1 MGSDETRTLLSRFF
15 DALARKDA
23 ATMASLYAADAIF
36 EDEIFRLEG
45 PDIEKM
51 WTGLLANAKGFSASY
66 TVAQAS
72 AESGTVETTARY
84 LFGGRSVVNVV
95 LSEIDFVDGKI
106 VRHRDRFD
114 FPRWAAQALG
124 RPGRLLGR
132 YAWFRRRVS
141 REMAH
146 RIGVPE
152 RL

>member
-1 MGSDETRTLLSRFF
+1 
-15 DALARKDA
+15 
-23 ATMASLYAADAIF
+23 MASLYAADAVF
-36 EDEIFRLEG
+36 EDEIFRVEG
-45 PDIEKM
+45 SDIGKM

-66 TVAQAS
+66 TVARAS

-84 LFGGRSVVNVV
+84 LFRGRAVANVV
-95 LSEIDFVDGKI
+95 LSEIEIVDGKI

-124 RPGRLLGR
+124 KPGRLFGR

-141 REMAH
+141 REIAR

-152 RL
+152 MR